1 MNKIIFIFGNG
12 NLPRLIIKKIKNSNL
27 EFKILSI
34 SEKNLFKSHNSK
46 SVKLGKIITELNGL
60 KKKGYSK
67 ILMAGSI
74 NRPRLSDIKPDFNS
88 LKLLPKFTKT
98 LFEGGDNNLLKFVIT
113 ELENLDYKILYI
125 HKIFPDLFL
134 GPGNQTKVKISKN
147 NFKDIHKGSLI
158 LKNNSKF
165 DIGQSILI
173 QEGNVIGIE
182 AVQGTDN
189 LIKQSLPYLQKVKKG
204 VLIKLIKVKQDL
216 RADLPTIG
224 LDTLKDC
231 KKVGIKGIVLKA
243 KQNIFLDIKKSI
255 EFANKNKIFI
265 NII

>member
-12 NLPRLIIKKIKNSNL
+12 NLPRLILKKINKSNL

-34 SEKNLFKSHNSK
+34 SEKNLLKSHNTK
-46 SVKLGKIITELNGL
+46 SVKLGKIVTELKSL

-88 LKLLPKFTKT
+88 LMLLPKFTKI
-98 LFEGGDNNLLKFVIT
+98 LFEGGDNKLLKFVIT
-113 ELENLDYKILYI
+113 ELENLNFKILYM
-125 HKIFPDLFL
+125 HKTFPDLFL
-134 GPGNQTKVKISKN
+134 GHGNQTKIKISKN
-147 NFKDIHKGSLI
+147 SFKDILKGSLI

-224 LDTLKDC
+224 LKTLINCYKSGV
-231 KKVGIKGIVLKA
+231 VGIAYSANKT
-243 KQNIFLDIKKSI
+243 IFLEKEKILSFCKQ
-255 EFANKNKIFI
+255 KNLFLYGL
-265 NII
+265 

>member
-12 NLPRLIIKKIKNSNL
+12 NLPRLILKKIKNANL
-27 EFKILSI
+27 DFKILSI
-34 SEKNLFKSHNSK
+34 SEKNSFKSFDSK
-46 SVKLGKIITELNGL
+46 SVKLGRIITELNGL

-74 NRPRLSDIKPDFNS
+74 NRPRLSDINPDFNS
-88 LKLLPKFTKT
+88 LKLLPKFAKT
-98 LFEGGDNNLLKFVIT
+98 LFEGGDNKLLKFVIT
-113 ELENLDYKILYI
+113 ELENLNFKILYI
-125 HKIFPDLFL
+125 HKTFPDLFL
-134 GPGNQTKVKISKN
+134 GPGNQTKIKISKN
-147 NFKDIHKGSLI
+147 SFKDINKGSLI

-224 LDTLKDC
+224 LKTLINCYKSGV
-231 KKVGIKGIVLKA
+231 VGIA
-243 KQNIFLDIKKSI
+243 YSANMTIFLEKEKILSFCKQK
-255 EFANKNKIFI
+255 KIFLYGL
-265 NII
+265 